1 MRTPMAVLT
10 PDSATSELH
19 ARAYRLVL
27 DGSSPDEVCRR
38 LPHQGGGEEG
48 DAALWLY
55 SWAVAQQAE
64 ERPAPRLTLPP
75 VTSE

>member
-1 MRTPMAVLT
+1 MAVLT
-10 PDSATSELH
+10 PDSETSELH
-19 ARAYRLVL
+19 ERAYRLVL
-27 DGSSPDEVCRR
+27 DGSSPDEVCER
-38 LPHQGGGEEG
+38 LPTRGGTEES

-64 ERPAPRLTLPP
+64 ERPVPRLALPP

>member
-1 MRTPMAVLT
+1 M
-10 PDSATSELH
+10 
-19 ARAYRLVL
+19 L
-27 DGSSPDEVCRR
+27 DGSSPDDVLRR
-38 LPHQGGGEEG
+38 LPGRGEES

-64 ERPAPRLTLPP
+64 ERPAPRLALPP